1 MVYSLMRGCVM
12 TIKLSIDSYEA
23 GIGAVGSLAT
33 VHNYLY

>member
-1 MVYSLMRGCVM
+1 MM
-12 TIKLSIDSYEA
+12 TIKLNIDSYEA

>member
-1 MVYSLMRGCVM
+1 MM

-23 GIGAVGSLAT
+23 GIGAVGGLAT